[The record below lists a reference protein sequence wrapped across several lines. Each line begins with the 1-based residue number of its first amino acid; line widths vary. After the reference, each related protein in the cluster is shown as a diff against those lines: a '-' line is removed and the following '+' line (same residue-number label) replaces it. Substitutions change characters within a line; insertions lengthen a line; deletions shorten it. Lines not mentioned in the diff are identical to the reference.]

1 MARRPANPDRTYE
14 VVLEEFRVARA
25 HADELKEQSKSANA
39 AAAKLK
45 AEATRLKRRA
55 VSEAEKKLEKAK
67 EEYERVIDLVE
78 HPED

>member
-25 HADELKEQSKSANA
+25 QADELKKRSKEANA

-45 AEATRLKRRA
+45 AEATRLKKRA
-55 VSEAEKKLEKAK
+55 VTEAEKKLEKAK

-78 HPED
+78 QPED